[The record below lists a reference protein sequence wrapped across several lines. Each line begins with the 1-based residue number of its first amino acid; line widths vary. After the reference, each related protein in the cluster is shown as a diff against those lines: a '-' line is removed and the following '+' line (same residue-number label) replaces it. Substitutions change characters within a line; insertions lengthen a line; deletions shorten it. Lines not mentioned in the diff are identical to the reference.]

1 MATNDAEIEQ
11 MVTTTLHHNSE
22 LLTMDNELHKFT
34 KLINFFVISAV
45 YWVSYSCVFLYTLFT
60 QGTEFLFSSCY
71 FAVVLIFFTHYFCWL
86 HHIA

>member
-45 YWVSYSCVFLYTLFT
+45 Y
-60 QGTEFLFSSCY
+60 
-71 FAVVLIFFTHYFCWL
+71 
-86 HHIA
+86 